1 MSAPTLVV
9 IGSGPGIALA
19 FTKLFAQRKF
29 SKIALLSRSSMRLED
44 DKKAI
49 LESVPGKELDIKCWG
64 VDIAKKDIFEK
75 VLAEVSDF
83 GDVSCVLF
91 NAARV
96 VTSEISKFPGDEIIT
111 DFTITT
117 VALYTTACWAIP
129 ILNKKSVEE
138 KPSLL
143 ITSSLLWKDPYPEYF
158 SLSLSKAS
166 QRNLAQSLV
175 ATYPDV
181 HIALLNVAGHVSPE
195 HKYLNPPAIA
205 QKFWDLYQQ
214 EKKDWTLDL
223 EVSEGP

>member
-19 FTKLFAQRKF
+19 FTKLFAQRKL

-49 LESVPGKELDIKCWG
+49 LESVPGMELDIKCWG

-75 VLAEVSDF
+75 VLAEVSHF

-91 NAARV
+91 NAAKV

-111 DFTITT
+111 DFT
-117 VALYTTACWAIP
+117 A
-129 ILNKKSVEE
+129 NF
-138 KPSLL
+138 SLL
-143 ITSSLLWKDPYPEYF
+143 LLF
-158 SLSLSKAS
+158 
-166 QRNLAQSLV
+166 
-175 ATYPDV
+175 TYV
-181 HIALLNVAGHVSPE
+181 HIALLNVADHVSLE

-205 QKFWDLYQQ
+205 QKLWDLYQQ
-214 EKKDWTLDL
+214 EKKDWTLDS
-223 EVSEGP
+223 EVSEGPRQ